1 MVRSR
6 QVGGT
11 GDLGRSPGW
20 RYVLI
25 KLIGLGVILGMILGA
40 LSVSPL
46 SQVWGQGQLLAP
58 LVGESPSVSAP
69 ISVFT
74 TNGGQIDVATVE
86 LDGQPLF
93 RVASLPLTT
102 PDQPETLT
110 LTANQRKRQIEAS
123 IQEILATGI
132 NLRRVDVTV
141 GDLNNLTAILVSDQ
155 PRLQQELVVT
165 VTEQD
170 ARLAQTSVSML
181 ADQWATTLRG
191 ALIRA
196 WEERRP
202 EARQRQR
209 ITSIWIGLGLLF
221 SSFLLSR
228 LQRHLKEQFN
238 AIEADPPQPTPE
250 SLGRPVKSPLAM
262 INPLQ
267 LFGAIKPRLYLERRR
282 NINILLR
289 RLMRAGQICLWLF
302 GLIAILYQ
310 FPETR
315 TPSLS
320 ILTLPVRVI
329 GIWLVVNL
337 ASKATDVVIDAY
349 IQEWV
354 ENGYLFPSDDS
365 KRVAL
370 RAPTIAAALK
380 GISNVGAYVLG
391 ILWLLILQD
400 IPLGSLVTGA
410 GLLGAVLTFVFQSLI
425 KDVVNGSLILLED
438 QYAVGDWVSI
448 EGQLGLVE
456 YVNLRIT
463 QVRGKRGRLITI
475 PNSQISTVHN
485 LTKNWARID
494 VIVDVSL
501 DADTSLAMRVMR
513 EVGETM
519 QQEEEWHD
527 AIIDPAN
534 LLGVTGLSH
543 CGIEITLWM
552 KTKPMQQWVVERE
565 YLRRLKLAFDAHGV
579 QLGIPRQ
586 SLTIQNDR
594 PQDTAPQK
602 IMPQSTFRR

>member
-1 MVRSR
+1 MEISR
-6 QVGGT
+6 RWRRMA
-11 GDLGRSPGW
+11 LG
-20 RYVLI
+20 LI
-25 KLIGLGVILGMILGA
+25 LGVILGCA
-40 LSVSPL
+40 WFP
-46 SQVWGQGQLLAP
+46 QVWAQGQLLAP
-58 LVGESPSVSAP
+58 LVGESPSVSTP
-69 ISVFT
+69 INVFT
-74 TNGGQIDVATVE
+74 TNSGEIDTATVE
-86 LDGQPLF
+86 LDGQTLF

-102 PDQPETLT
+102 PDQPETLI
-110 LTANQRKRQIEAS
+110 LRAEQRRQQIEAS

-132 NLRRVDVTV
+132 NPRYMDISV
-141 GDLNNLTAILVSDQ
+141 GSLNNLTTILVSDQ
-155 PRLQQELVVT
+155 PRLPQKVVVT

-170 ARLAQTSVSML
+170 ARLAQTSVEML
-181 ADQWATTLRG
+181 ADQWATTLEG
-191 ALIRA
+191 ALIQA
-196 WEERRP
+196 WEERQP
-202 EARQRQR
+202 QARQRQR
-209 ITSIWIGLGLLF
+209 ITAIWIGLGLLF
-221 SSFLLSR
+221 SSFLLAR
-228 LQRHLKEQFN
+228 LQQHFKEEFN
-238 AIEADPPQPTPE
+238 TIEVDPPQPTPE

-267 LFGAIKPRLYLERRR
+267 LFGALKPRLYLERRR

-320 ILTLPVRVI
+320 ILTVPVRVI

-337 ASKATDVVIDAY
+337 ANKGTDVVIDAY
-349 IQEWV
+349 VQEWV
-354 ENGYLFPSDDS
+354 ESGYLFPSDDS

-380 GISNVGAYVLG
+380 GITNVGAYVLG

-425 KDVVNGSLILLED
+425 KDVVNGVLILLED
-438 QYAVGDWVSI
+438 QYAVGDWISI
-448 EGQLGLVE
+448 SGQWGLVE

-463 QVRGKRGRLITI
+463 QVRGERGRLMTI
-475 PNSQISTVHN
+475 PNSQIGTVHN
-485 LTKNWARID
+485 LTKNWARVD
-494 VIVDVSL
+494 VIVNVSL
-501 DADTSLAMRVMR
+501 DADASLAIRVMR

-534 LLGVTGLSH
+534 LLGVTGLSYH
-543 CGIEITLWM
+543 GIEITVWI

-565 YLRRLKLAFDAHGV
+565 YLRRLKLAFDTHGIE
-579 QLGIPRQ
+579 LGIPRQ
-586 SLTIQNDR
+586 SLTIQSD
-594 PQDTAPQK
+594 
-602 IMPQSTFRR
+602 MPQNPTAQSPLSQPSVRQSLSSHWP